1 MRGSETMGIFNFVK
15 EAGSKVG
22 LGESP
27 SKAAA
32 EAQKD
37 EELMELREGNK
48 LLRFIRDMDL
58 GIENPKVKFDDGVAT
73 VWGTAPN
80 QKVKENTILA
90 IGNCAGVAKVDDR
103 MEVVEPSAEAVFHTV
118 QKGDTLGAIAKQYL
132 GKASRYTEI
141 FEANQPVLKDPNLI
155 YPGQVLRIPQ
165 D

>member
-1 MRGSETMGIFNFVK
+1 MGIFNFVR

-27 SKAAA
+27 SEVAEEAA
-32 EAQKD
+32 K
-37 EELMELREGNK
+37 EERLHELREGNK
-48 LLRFIRDMDL
+48 LLRFVMQMDI
-58 GIENPKVKFDDGVAT
+58 GIENPKVEYDDGVAT

-90 IGNCAGVAKVDDR
+90 IGNCAGVEAVDDR
-103 MEVVEPSAEAVFHTV
+103 MEVVEAAPEAVFYTV
-118 QKGDTLGAIAKQYL
+118 QKGDTLGAIARDQL
-132 GKASRYTEI
+132 GAAKRYTDI
-141 FEANQPVLKDPNLI
+141 FEANQPMLKDPNLI